1 MMQVQ
6 PEGENPHG
14 HYFKNVR
21 NLAEIDV
28 YRVIRLFGVT
38 DPALA
43 HAVKKLL
50 VAGGRGAGKSQ
61 EQDVK
66 EAIISCK
73 RFLEMNVEDVSD
85 ASTGAVTV
93 TNIVHVPDCSSA
105 ELARRIGMKD
115 LRAKI
120 FRNTE
125 NFSSDVKPGY
135 PEQIVQGAKDFAASE
150 LRCGNVPTQLLR
162 NLFPDPKERQ
172 AFVKDHT
179 PKKVAK
185 RRKTR

>member
-66 EAIISCK
+66 EAIVSCK
-73 RFLEMNVEDVSD
+73 RFLEMNVEDVTD
-85 ASTGAVTV
+85 AQNVVV
-93 TNIVHVPDCSSA
+93 TNIVHAAGCTSEDV
-105 ELARRIGMKD
+105 ARRIAEKNLVREISRTSFVRPKKRKMPLEVKKD
-115 LRAKI
+115 L
-120 FRNTE
+120 
-125 NFSSDVKPGY
+125 
-135 PEQIVQGAKDFAASE
+135 
-150 LRCGNVPTQLLR
+150 
-162 NLFPDPKERQ
+162 
-172 AFVKDHT
+172 
-179 PKKVAK
+179 AK
-185 RRKTR
+185 RRKSR

>member
-1 MMQVQ
+1 MNEIFQNVENFNGTSD
-6 PEGENPHG
+6 PAPANPHG

-66 EAIISCK
+66 EAIVSCK
-73 RFLEMNVEDVSD
+73 RFLEMNVEDKTD
-85 ASTGAVTV
+85 AQNATVVMPVTV
-93 TNIVHVPDCSSA
+93 MQGAGCTAEEVARHV
-105 ELARRIGMKD
+105 GMKD
-115 LRAKI
+115 LRAKFI
-120 FRNTE
+120 
-125 NFSSDVKPGY
+125 
-135 PEQIVQGAKDFAASE
+135 
-150 LRCGNVPTQLLR
+150 
-162 NLFPDPKERQ
+162 RQ
-172 AFVKDHT
+172 ASRKMPLEVKKDL
-179 PKKVAK
+179 AK
-185 RRKTR
+185 RRKSR

>member
-73 RFLEMNVEDVSD
+73 RFLEMNVEDVTD
-85 ASTGAVTV
+85 AGTGAVTV
-93 TNIVHVPDCSSA
+93 TNIVQVPNCSSA
-105 ELARRIGMKD
+105 ELARRISMKD
-115 LRAKI
+115 LEAIANGPRYLKRCSKKLYDGKHKRKCLPSSRKNLRSAARAGKLYAI
-120 FRNTE
+120 PRRF
-125 NFSSDVKPGY
+125 SDVASPG
-135 PEQIVQGAKDFAASE
+135 
-150 LRCGNVPTQLLR
+150 CT
-162 NLFPDPKERQ
+162 
-172 AFVKDHT
+172 T
-179 PKKVAK
+179 
-185 RRKTR
+185 

>member
-73 RFLEMNVEDVSD
+73 RFLEMNVEDVTD
-85 ASTGAVTV
+85 AGADPVTV

-105 ELARRIGMKD
+105 ELAQRIGMKD
-115 LRAKI
+115 LEAIANGPRHLK
-120 FRNTE
+120 
-125 NFSSDVKPGY
+125 
-135 PEQIVQGAKDFAASE
+135 
-150 LRCGNVPTQLLR
+150 RC
-162 NLFPDPKERQ
+162 
-172 AFVKDHT
+172 
-179 PKKVAK
+179 PKKLYDGKHKRKMPSEVKKELAN
-185 RRKTR
+185 RRKSR

>member
-66 EAIISCK
+66 EAIVSCK
-73 RFLEMNVEDVSD
+73 RFLEMNVEDVTD
-85 ASTGAVTV
+85 AGTGVVNV
-93 TNIVHVPDCSSA
+93 TNTVNFSSDIKHGLPDA
-105 ELARRIGMKD
+105 DVAQRVAMKD
-115 LRAKI
+115 LRA
-120 FRNTE
+120 RTMRVLT
-125 NFSSDVKPGY
+125 D
-135 PEQIVQGAKDFAASE
+135 GAKEFAAGE

-162 NLFPDPKERQ
+162 NLFPNPKERQ

-185 RRKTR
+185 RRKSR